1 MEYNSQRSQMII
13 PEYGRITQKMAE
25 YICTI
30 PDREKRNTA
39 ARQLIEIMATFNPQL
54 KSMEEYR
61 QRLWDHL
68 FIMTDYKLDVDS
80 PYPKPKKPKGVHEK
94 PKPIPYPHQ
103 KIKFRNYGKNI
114 ENLLSKITTE
124 IDDPE
129 KKKSATEAV
138 AYYMKL
144 VHLQWNAENPSDEL
158 IRSDL
163 KMMSGGN
170 LELDTSYNLDNIKSR
185 PVEGTSYREKEG
197 SRVKKKKYNNK
208 GNDRGGGHRGGRFR
222 KKR

>member
-1 MEYNSQRSQMII
+1 MEYNSQRSQMKI

-39 ARQLIEIMATFNPQL
+39 ARQLVEIMATFNPQL
-54 KSMEEYR
+54 KSIEEYR

-68 FIMTDYKLDVDS
+68 YVMTDYKLDVDS
-80 PYPKPKKPKGVHEK
+80 PYPKPNKPEGVYEK

-103 KIKFRNYGKNI
+103 KIKFRNYGKNL
-114 ENLLSKITTE
+114 ENLLKKITAE
-124 IDDPE
+124 ISDPE
-129 KKKSATEAV
+129 KKKSAAETA

-163 KMMSGGN
+163 RMMSDGK
-170 LELDTSYNLDNIKSR
+170 LELDTNYNLDNIKSR

-197 SRVKKKKYNNK
+197 SRAKKKKFNK
-208 GNDRGGGHRGGRFR
+208 GNDRGGHRGGRFR